1 MRCMITKLK
10 HDERIVQFVL
20 SLGIYLNTNG
30 KLIGTIV
37 FPQSFD
43 LSFRNVHS
51 DDISYYLWYA

>member
-1 MRCMITKLK
+1 MITKLK

-30 KLIGTIV
+30 KLNGTIV

-51 DDISYYLWYA
+51 DYISYYLWYA